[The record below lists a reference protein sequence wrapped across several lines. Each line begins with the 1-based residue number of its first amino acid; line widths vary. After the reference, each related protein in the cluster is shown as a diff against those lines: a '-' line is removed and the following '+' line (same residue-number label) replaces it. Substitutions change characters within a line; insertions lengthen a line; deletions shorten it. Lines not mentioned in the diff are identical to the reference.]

1 MYFTAKKSITNLS
14 TSFIKTILM
23 KKILLFLCAF
33 SLMSFIPVRAQKA
46 WTLQECITYA
56 LENNLQVK
64 RQELNVQYAKNNFT
78 QSYFNTLPN
87 LNGQVGEGYSAGQT
101 FDYFASEYKDQN
113 YWSGNLGLSSNVTLF
128 GGFQT
133 INNIMKSKY
142 DFLKS
147 KSDLEKSK
155 NDIALQLALA
165 YLQVLFTKELKDV
178 SKSKLDVTS
187 MQVERT
193 RKMLEVGNVAQGE
206 YLQIKAQEA
215 NDKTS
220 LINAEN
226 NLGIAYLDLTQLLDL
241 DSTGGFDVVFPANI
255 EVELLAALET
265 VPNIFSLALESMPQI
280 KSAEYTL
287 KSAEKQL
294 SMAWGQVS
302 PSVSLNGS
310 LSTFYSTVATNPL
323 DPLARYA
330 VKDQFKDYYN
340 KQVNIGVSIPLFNR
354 LQVKNSIS
362 NAKLQMN
369 DTKLQLDLA
378 KMALY
383 KEVQQA
389 HADASAAR
397 EKYYSSVEA
406 VKYNEEAFKYTSQ
419 KLEVGLVN
427 SVDYNIA
434 QNNLI
439 SAKSSMLQAKYEYI
453 FKLKILDLYMDKPI
467 LL

>member
-1 MYFTAKKSITNLS
+1 
-14 TSFIKTILM
+14 M
-23 KKILLFLCAF
+23 KKAALFLC
-33 SLMSFIPVRAQKA
+33 SLIMLGFIPANAQKV
-46 WTLQECITYA
+46 WSLQECISYA

-64 RQELNVQYAKNNFT
+64 QQELNVRSYKNNYS

-87 LNGQVGEGYSAGQT
+87 INGQVNEGFNSGQA
-101 FDYFASEYKDQN
+101 FDYYAVPPQYKNQKT
-113 YWSGNLGLSSNVTLF
+113 WSGNLGISSNVNLF
-128 GGFQT
+128 GGFQI

-165 YLQVLFTKELKDV
+165 YLQVLFSKELVDV
-178 SKSKLDVTS
+178 SRSKLEVTS
-187 MQVERT
+187 LQVERT
-193 RKMLEVGNVAQGE
+193 RKMMDVGNVAQGE
-206 YLQIKAQEA
+206 FLQIKAQES

-220 LINAEN
+220 LVTAQN
-226 NLGIAYLDLTQLLDL
+226 NQVIAYLTLTQLLDL
-241 DSTGGFDVVFPANI
+241 DSTGGFEIVIPQNI
-255 EVELLAALET
+255 EVELLSPLESIQDIYAKALET
-265 VPNIFSLALESMPQI
+265 MPQI
-280 KSAEYTL
+280 QSAEYDL
-287 KSAEKQL
+287 RSSEKQL
-294 SMAWGQVS
+294 SMSWGQVS

-310 LSTFYSTVATNPL
+310 LSSFYSTAAQ
-323 DPLARYA
+323 DPLNPAGDYP
-330 VKDQFKDYYN
+330 VKTQLKDYYN
-340 KQVNIGVSIPLFNR
+340 KQVSLGISIPIFNR

-362 NAKLQMN
+362 NAKLQLN
-369 DTKLQLDLA
+369 NKKLQLDIA

-389 HADASAAR
+389 YADATAAR
-397 EKYYSSVEA
+397 EKYSSSVEA
-406 VKYNEEAFKYTSQ
+406 VNYNEEAFKYTSQ
-419 KLEVGLVN
+419 KMEVGLVN

-467 LL
+467 TL

>member
-1 MYFTAKKSITNLS
+1 
-14 TSFIKTILM
+14 
-23 KKILLFLCAF
+23 
-33 SLMSFIPVRAQKA
+33 
-46 WTLQECITYA
+46 
-56 LENNLQVK
+56 
-64 RQELNVQYAKNNFT
+64 
-78 QSYFNTLPN
+78 
-87 LNGQVGEGYSAGQT
+87 
-101 FDYFASEYKDQN
+101 
-113 YWSGNLGLSSNVTLF
+113 
-128 GGFQT
+128 
-133 INNIMKSKY
+133 
-142 DFLKS
+142 
-147 KSDLEKSK
+147 
-155 NDIALQLALA
+155 
-165 YLQVLFTKELKDV
+165 
-178 SKSKLDVTS
+178 
-187 MQVERT
+187 
-193 RKMLEVGNVAQGE
+193 MLEVGNVAQGE
-206 YLQIKAQEA
+206 FLQIKAQEA

-241 DSTGGFDVVFPANI
+241 DSVGGFDVVVPANI
-255 EVELLAALET
+255 EVELLSALET
-265 VPNIFSLALESMPQI
+265 VPNIYTLALGSMPQI

-287 KSAEKQL
+287 KSAEKEL

-302 PSVSLNGS
+302 PSVSLGGS
-310 LSTFYSTVATNPL
+310 LGTFYSTAAV
-323 DPLARYA
+323 DPASPDTRYL
-330 VKDQFKDYYN
+330 VKDQFSDYYS
-340 KQVNIGVSIPLFNR
+340 KQFNIGVSIPIFNR

-362 NAKLQMN
+362 NARLQLN
-369 DTKLQLDLA
+369 DTHLQLDIA

-467 LL
+467 VL

>member
-1 MYFTAKKSITNLS
+1 
-14 TSFIKTILM
+14 M
-23 KKILLFLCAF
+23 KKAFFVLCSLFMLA
-33 SLMSFIPVRAQKA
+33 FIPVSAQKV
-46 WTLQECITYA
+46 WSLQECITYA
-56 LENNLQVK
+56 LENNLQIK
-64 RQELNVQYAKNNFT
+64 RQELNVKYNKNNYS

-87 LNGQVGEGYSAGQT
+87 LNGQLNKNYSAGKD
-101 FDYFASEYKDQN
+101 FDYFRKDYIDQDF
-113 YWSGNLGLSSNVTLF
+113 WSTDFGISSTVTLF

-147 KSDLEKSK
+147 QSDLEKSK
-155 NDIALQLALA
+155 NDISLQLALA
-165 YLQVLFTKELKDV
+165 YLQVLFSKELV
-178 SKSKLDVTS
+178 EVAKSKLDVTS
-187 MQVERT
+187 MQSERT
-193 RKMLEVGNVAQGE
+193 RKMLDVGNVAQGE
-206 YLQIKAQEA
+206 YLQIKAQES

-220 LINAEN
+220 LINAQN
-226 NLGIAYLDLTQLLDL
+226 NLGIAYLVLTQLLDL
-241 DSTGGFDVVFPANI
+241 DSTGGFDIVVPQNI
-255 EVELLAALET
+255 EIELISPLETIENIYAKALET
-265 VPNIFSLALESMPQI
+265 MPQI
-280 KSAEYTL
+280 KSAEYGL
-287 KSAEKQL
+287 KSTQKQL
-294 SMAWGQVS
+294 AMAWGQAS
-302 PSVSLNGS
+302 PSVELGGTLYS
-310 LSTFYSTVATNPL
+310 FYSQN
-323 DPLARYA
+323 A
-330 VKDQFKDYYN
+330 VNQADMEAKYPYKDQISDFYR
-340 KQVNIGVSIPLFNR
+340 KQVRIGITVPIFNR

-362 NAKLQMN
+362 NARLQVN
-369 DTKLQLDLA
+369 DFKLQLDVA

-389 HADASAAR
+389 HADATAAR

-467 LL
+467 VL

>member
-1 MYFTAKKSITNLS
+1 MPAK
-14 TSFIKTILM
+14 
-23 KKILLFLCAF
+23 
-33 SLMSFIPVRAQKA
+33 AQKA

-64 RQELNVQYAKNNFT
+64 RQEINVQYNKNNLT

-87 LNGQVGEGYSAGQT
+87 LNGQFGESYSAGQT
-101 FDYFASEYKDQN
+101 YDYFSSKYQN
-113 YWSGNLGLSSNVTLF
+113 QNTWSGNLGLSSNITLF

-147 KSDLEKSK
+147 QSDLEKSK
-155 NDIALQLALA
+155 NDISLQLALA
-165 YLQVLFTKELKDV
+165 YLQVLFTRELVDV

-187 MQVERT
+187 LQVERT

-206 YLQIKAQEA
+206 FLQIKAQEA

-241 DSTGGFDVVFPANI
+241 DSVGGFDVVVPANI
-255 EVELLAALET
+255 EVELLSALET
-265 VPNIFSLALESMPQI
+265 VPNIYTLALGSMPQI

-287 KSAEKQL
+287 KSAEKEL

-302 PSVSLNGS
+302 PSVSLGGS
-310 LSTFYSTVATNPL
+310 LGTFYSTAAV
-323 DPLARYA
+323 DPASPDTRYL
-330 VKDQFKDYYN
+330 VKDQFSDYYS
-340 KQVNIGVSIPLFNR
+340 KQFNIGVSIPIFNR

-362 NAKLQMN
+362 NARLQLN
-369 DTKLQLDLA
+369 DTHLQLDIA

-467 LL
+467 VL